1 MNKSDIILGSIK
13 RGVSSRS
20 REVMMCALKTEGLM
34 GKKKKK
40 KKSRKKSGCCKLE
53 ANKDGIVSA
62 RNMQSKHT
70 DVNGRRMGRSL
81 HS

>member
-20 REVMMCALKTEGLM
+20 REVMMCALKTEGWM

-40 KKSRKKSGCCKLE
+40 KGRKKSGCCKLE

>member
-20 REVMMCALKTEGLM
+20 REVMMCALKTEGWM

-40 KKSRKKSGCCKLE
+40 KVEKKVDV
-53 ANKDGIVSA
+53 AN
-62 RNMQSKHT
+62 
-70 DVNGRRMGRSL
+70 
-81 HS
+81 